1 MMADSGEP
9 LSPHCYYC
17 GSKEC
22 IEGRFLTRICPK
34 LKDHTEENE
43 VMIKVGDKVTRMVA
57 GGVPMM
63 ECTVSEI
70 DDKFIHCGAWK
81 FDKKTG
87 AEVDEY
93 LGWGVVDADGTVRT
107 GTYLKEMHD

>member
-1 MMADSGEP
+1 MPASLQTGP
-9 LSPHCYYC
+9 P
-17 GSKEC
+17 G
-22 IEGRFLTRICPK
+22 
-34 LKDHTEENE
+34 
-43 VMIKVGDKVTRMVA
+43 VIKVGDKVTRMVA

-93 LGWGVVDADGTVRT
+93 LGWGVVDADGAIRT
-107 GTYLKEMHD
+107 GTYLDLKAR

>member
-1 MMADSGEP
+1 
-9 LSPHCYYC
+9 
-17 GSKEC
+17 
-22 IEGRFLTRICPK
+22 
-34 LKDHTEENE
+34 
-43 VMIKVGDKVTRMVA
+43 MIKVGDKITRMLA

-93 LGWGVVDADGTVRT
+93 LGWGVVR
-107 GTYLKEMHD
+107 